1 MSKYAKDIGANQKV
15 IDQLKIYQGKWVDVI
30 GFGSSYGSGYGSG
43 YGSSYSTG
51 CGYGTGIGFG
61 NGSGFSKV
69 EDSGLETRDD

>member
-1 MSKYAKDIGANQKV
+1 MINCAK
-15 IDQLKIYQGKWVDVI
+15 DQLKIHQGKWVDVI

-61 NGSGFSKV
+61 NGSG
-69 EDSGLETRDD
+69 SGRTLNNGLATRDE